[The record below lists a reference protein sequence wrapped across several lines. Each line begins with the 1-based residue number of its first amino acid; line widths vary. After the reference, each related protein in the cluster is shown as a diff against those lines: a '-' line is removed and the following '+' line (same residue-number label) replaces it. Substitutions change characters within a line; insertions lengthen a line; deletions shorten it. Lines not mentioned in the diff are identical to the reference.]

1 VKAITQPSGVS
12 HIAIGDIVVSVV
24 NDGVHQASFDDLVT
38 SDRAACESAHLGEFR
53 LAPPWLTI
61 NCFVIRSR
69 DRLLLVDS
77 GFAGRTEHV
86 GRLLGNLKAIGV
98 APADVDT
105 IVMTHMHPDHEAGL
119 IDSSGKAVFPKAE
132 LILHENELAFWK
144 DDGAMARASTEG
156 QGDFRLARAA
166 LAAYGDRVRTVKTD
180 EVAPGVRAFPTP
192 GHTPGHTA
200 WLVQSGG
207 DALLIWGDIVHF
219 PGMQFAFPDTSVAY
233 DIDPAAA
240 RKRERRCSS
249 SLPERNCA
257 SPASTSTS
265 RRSGMSSRTA
275 RPIAT
280 CRKSGG
286 RRPDRSFAL
295 DAGRLIADRPTRR
308 HKAF

>member
-1 VKAITQPSGVS
+1 VKAITQPSGVH

-61 NCFVIRSR
+61 NCFVIRSG

-77 GFAGRTEHV
+77 GFAGKTEHV
-86 GRLLGNLKAIGV
+86 GRLRGNLKAMGV

-119 IDSSGKAVFPKAE
+119 IDSSGAAVFPEAE
-132 LILHENELAFWK
+132 LFLHANELAFWK
-144 DDGAMARASTEG
+144 DDGAMSRATAEG
-156 QGDFRLARAA
+156 QGDFHLARSA

-200 WLVQSGG
+200 WLVQSRADG
-207 DALLIWGDIVHF
+207 LLIWGDIVHF

-240 RKRERRCSS
+240 AEARKKVLKFVAGEKLRVAGVHLDFPAFGHVVSNGAAYCYV
-249 SLPERNCA
+249 PEVW
-257 SPASTSTS
+257 
-265 RRSGMSSRTA
+265 
-275 RPIAT
+275 
-280 CRKSGG
+280 
-286 RRPDRSFAL
+286 
-295 DAGRLIADRPTRR
+295 RPTT
-308 HKAF
+308 